1 MSDDART
8 KVLPDAL
15 DAVPTLK
22 RGEQV
27 AYIPRHARG
36 HDGDPIE
43 HPDVEFGF
51 ITSINKISGDPY
63 VRYWRT
69 ITPPE
74 LRKKANS
81 ELTPADCV
89 QLHQSVNPMLVD
101 KLLLGM

>member
-1 MSDDART
+1 MSDKRSA
-8 KVLPDAL
+8 VLADAL

-22 RGEQV
+22 RGDQV

-89 QLHQSVNPMLVD
+89 QLHQSVDD
-101 KLLLGM
+101 KYVQRELLRT